1 MTTHPPHGPT
11 ARSLQSLA
19 ALALLTAA
27 SAAAHAFDADVDGLP
42 IGRFELNP
50 AVTAPA
56 GVVTVDFVLD
66 ATNYQGEF
74 LAWQLFQ
81 ARFDITSPDVTLSP
95 SILVQ
100 TEEDPFATAPVDTDG
115 DGADDLFPTGGNEWT
130 FGRRPGAF
138 IFSGGENGGNRFG
151 NQSFGRL
158 EPITSGFRMSSVFD
172 SDFFSSDIGGL
183 QQPESAPIFNPNLH
197 KGREY
202 AAFRFQLELPTTQAG
217 ELTVSLADIPFQL
230 PSFAVYTGNPST
242 FSEFLVNGRIH
253 PLTIVLIP
261 TPSTLIALGA
271 SALLTARRRR

>member
-1 MTTHPPHGPT
+1 MTTQLPHGSA
-11 ARSLQSLA
+11 ARSLYSLA
-19 ALALLTAA
+19 ALAVITAA
-27 SAAAHAFDADVDGLP
+27 SATAHASDPDVDGLT

-56 GVVTVDFVLD
+56 GVVTVDLVLD

-81 ARFDITSPDVTLSP
+81 ARFDVTSPDVTLSP

-151 NQSFGRL
+151 DQGFGDT
-158 EPITSGFRMSSVFD
+158 EPLADGFRMVSGLFGGN
-172 SDFFSSDIGGL
+172 IGGL

-217 ELTVSLADIPFQL
+217 ELTVAIADIPFQL
-230 PSFAVYTGNPST
+230 PSFAVYTGDVSD
-242 FSEFLVNGRIH
+242 FLLNGQID
-253 PLTIVLIP
+253 PLTITFVP
-261 TPSTLIALGA
+261 TPSALIALGA
-271 SALLTARRRR
+271 SALVTTRRRR